1 MPNFL
6 SFFNCKP
13 NRNEKEIRPRS
24 LYSLFRLLRLLCL
37 SFYLKSL
44 PKKWNVTRSWSRLST
59 HIKCAAVVSR
69 VFNTTTTGTTS
80 LIHYHSP
87 AFGFFHD
94 LKTSTIDT
102 VFSSLLHF
110 HSPQYFFS
118 LTFVAFLFI
127 LLSKA
132 TNFLMSSISG
142 KDFSLRFGQLENVEA
157 VYPWIVARGILF
169 PLETRQDCIFDRTV
183 SYHY

>member
-1 MPNFL
+1 MPNFWVFLTVNLIATRKKLDPDRVTL
-6 SFFNCKP
+6 SFVCSDCCVFHSTV
-13 NRNEKEIRPRS
+13 E
-24 LYSLFRLLRLLCL
+24 
-37 SFYLKSL
+37 SL
-44 PKKWNVTRSWSRLST
+44 PKKWNVTRSRGRLST

-69 VFNTTTTGTTS
+69 VFNTTTTTGTTS

-118 LTFVAFLFI
+118 LIFVAFLFI

-132 TNFLMSSISG
+132 NQF
-142 KDFSLRFGQLENVEA
+142 FNV
-157 VYPWIVARGILF
+157 IDIRQRLF
-169 PLETRQDCIFDRTV
+169 I
-183 SYHY
+183 